1 MVTELHAVKPAPGVE
16 KVLAP
21 NDPQMHYK
29 EKCQQEGIPVP
40 AEYSI
45 IWQRI
50 NHYFLV

>member
-1 MVTELHAVKPAPGVE
+1 GVE

-40 AEYSI
+40 AGI
-45 IWQRI
+45 F
-50 NHYFLV
+50 HYLAEN